1 MAQERKEFSI
11 IKCDARKR
19 TIKQENW
26 KTVEGEFY
34 IRVFL
39 HADKSSSQ
47 KEHFN
52 ARRFFLPEGGDPKNP
67 AAKLTLYT
75 KTPSG
80 KNREKSTY
88 MKLIREDVRKF
99 KEHLGYLAS
108 VAPDESQSIVKKPK
122 TISDLWALYKEEDL
136 MKRVSLKTFQDKL
149 ETDTIQSHQ
158 NSFNRYVNL
167 FEDHKINEFPK
178 NVENKFR
185 QLAPT
190 LPQLKNP
197 HETLSPI
204 TVRTI
209 GGHLNRFFDWC
220 SLEEMIPGRPK
231 KLLLPSKK
239 LKKHRT
245 AIPSIDQRK
254 SVEAKLRAEVS
265 KWSKKEYRKKN
276 RTTEHDRFR
285 TLLRI
290 YLLANYASM
299 RRGEVYSL
307 PLRNIDLEAKR
318 IYIEPINED
327 GGTDFKRNPIQVK
340 FRPKAGEGVDYQPIV
355 DYLVPFLEEN
365 LAKRKPEERWFLDK
379 SDGSVWFAS
388 PDGMTKGI
396 KIILK
401 EMGIEGGCLHWFRK
415 ARLNDIWEKNPNAS
429 KHFGRHSEIETT
441 ESHYTS
447 GEKPSDLTDLVDQID
462 KEQALL
468 N

>member
-11 IKCDARKR
+11 IKCDHRMRPIRMAD
-19 TIKQENW
+19 W
-26 KTVEGEFY
+26 KTAPGDFY

-39 HADKSSSQ
+39 HADKTSSHV
-47 KEHFN
+47 EHRN
-52 ARRFFLPEGGDPKNP
+52 ARKVFLPEGGNPKNP
-67 AAKLTLYT
+67 AALLTLYT

-88 MKLIREDVRKF
+88 TKLIREDVRKF
-99 KEHLGYLAS
+99 KENLGYLAS

-158 NSFNRYVNL
+158 NSFNRYLTL

-245 AIPSIDQRK
+245 VIPSIDQRK

-276 RTTEHDRFR
+276 RTTEHDRFK

-290 YLLANYASM
+290 YMLANYASM
-299 RRGEVYSL
+299 RRGEIYSL
-307 PLRNIDLEAKR
+307 PLRNIDLVAKR
-318 IYIEPINED
+318 IYVEPIHED
-327 GGTDFKRNPIQVK
+327 GGINFNHKPIQVK
-340 FRPKAGEGVDYQPIV
+340 FRPKAGEGIDFQPIV
-355 DYLVPFLEEN
+355 KNLFEFLEED
-365 LAKRKPEERWFLDK
+365 LASRKLEEKWFLDK
-379 SDGSVWFAS
+379 GDGSVWYAS

-396 KIILK
+396 NKILE
-401 EMGIEGGCLHWFRK
+401 EMGIQGGCLHWFRK

-429 KHFGRHSEIETT
+429 KHFGRHQEIETT

-462 KEQALL
+462 KEQSLL